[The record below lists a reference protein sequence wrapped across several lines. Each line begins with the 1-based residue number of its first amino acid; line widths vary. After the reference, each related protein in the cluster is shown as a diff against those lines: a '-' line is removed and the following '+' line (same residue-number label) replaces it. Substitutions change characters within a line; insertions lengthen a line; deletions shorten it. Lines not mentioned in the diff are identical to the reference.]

1 MAMPTT
7 FLPMNKLLAKV
18 LHLKLILKPI
28 DLLSL
33 GRLNRLMNFF
43 KISYSVKPYGP
54 PTITLAS
61 FGGNVLFVYLSLGFL
76 KYITFHDEYQ
86 QVPDLKGIPLINLPQ
101 IAADKNLRYEII
113 DSSKFTPNLTTAK
126 RYRALSPAPDDSVK
140 KNRKIYTSHLNPSGY
155 RRISVPDVVQITRR
169 NAEVTLMSVGFTIG
183 EISYRND
190 IGKDMVLEMRYR
202 GAPPRGGNTT
212 TKNSRDRFGI
222 GQWEEETRVTRLMEP
237 HLPTM
242 QEYEHYA
249 FDADSGTRAP
259 TGRQVPDE
267 SHRECHTK

>member
-140 KNRKIYTSHLNPSGY
+140 KNRKIY
-155 RRISVPDVVQITRR
+155 
-169 NAEVTLMSVGFTIG
+169 VTLKPFGLPENQCPRRGSNNAKECRSHIDVGWV
-183 EISYRND
+183 YH
-190 IGKDMVLEMRYR
+190 R
-202 GAPPRGGNTT
+202 GDQLQKR
-212 TKNSRDRFGI
+212 
-222 GQWEEETRVTRLMEP
+222 
-237 HLPTM
+237 
-242 QEYEHYA
+242 
-249 FDADSGTRAP
+249 
-259 TGRQVPDE
+259 
-267 SHRECHTK
+267 HREGHGFGNALQRSAS